1 MDGFQR
7 FHFHSVGEDV
17 PEATRPA
24 LRGIRG
30 GLAAGTGE
38 PEAGF
43 NSDES
48 AARFHLSQL
57 LEDDD
62 RPAVRGVVAPQLA
75 QRVPNLRLTASED
88 LPQTQTTLVS
98 FEQTRDEI
106 PVFGAH
112 AVCELDADRGL
123 VSASGKLADVTG
135 VSSIASIS
143 DEQARAAIAA
153 LAGTDPGAL
162 SDTPPGKLNFFRDGD
177 GDGLWHLVY
186 LFEKVPVAPPA
197 LVEEAKGHGL
207 GRSPRSLHPLVT
219 YLVDAHD
226 GKVVLHFASTPLLAA
241 LPVPVKGSGC
251 GEDGNTVDLWG
262 QANGTG
268 FELRDPLRYVTTY
281 DLNLADIDGARLSGP
296 FTAPSPNLGTSRPD
310 IVSAHHNATV
320 VFDFINGVLLRDGI
334 DGKRMAL
341 ENVVNCTYAADEA
354 PPVWHNAVWYGNR
367 MWYGQAPDASGSL
380 VSFSKHLDVIAHEL
394 SHGITEYTAN
404 LIYLNQSGALN
415 ESFSDIFGIIIKN
428 WDVTDPATGGDVAT
442 WDWVIGAG
450 IGHNG
455 GPLRDMSDPTVTG
468 DPAHMDDYLHTTG
481 DSGGVHTNSNIH
493 NKAAYNVLTATDGAG
508 QRIFIPREVAYL
520 YYLGLTRLGRTD
532 EFNDALQAVVDVAM
546 TYYSG
551 NQPDRDAKV
560 AGIRKA
566 YADVG
571 IT

>member
-1 MDGFQR
+1 MEGFQR

-17 PEATRPA
+17 PEAARPA

-30 GLAAGTGE
+30 GPAAGTGE
-38 PEAGF
+38 PEPGF

-48 AARFHLSQL
+48 AARFHLSEL
-57 LEDDD
+57 LENDD

-88 LPQTQTTLVS
+88 VPQTQTTLVS
-98 FEQTRDEI
+98 FEQTRDDI

-112 AVCELDADRGL
+112 AVCELDADRSL
-123 VSASGKLADVTG
+123 VSASGKLGDVTG
-135 VSSIASIS
+135 VSSIASVS
-143 DEQARAAIAA
+143 DKQARDAIASFAGVESEA
-153 LAGTDPGAL
+153 LQDM
-162 SDTPPGKLNFFRDGD
+162 PPGKLNFFRDS
-177 GDGLWHLVY
+177 DGLWHLVY
-186 LFEKVPVAPPA
+186 LFEKVPAVPPD

-207 GRSPRSLHPLVT
+207 GLSPRSLHPLVT
-219 YLVDAHD
+219 YLVDAHSTD
-226 GKVVLHFASTPLLAA
+226 IVLFFSSTPLMTA

-251 GEDGNTVDLWG
+251 GEDGQTSDLWG
-262 QANGTG
+262 QMDGTG
-268 FELRDPLRYVTTY
+268 FQLRDPLRYVTTY
-281 DLNLADIDGARLSGP
+281 DLQFADIDGAQLNDP
-296 FTAPSPNLGTSRPD
+296 FTAPSAQLGTGCPG
-310 IVSAHHNATV
+310 IVSAHVNATK

-341 ENVVNCTYAADEA
+341 ENVVNCTYAASQEVA
-354 PPVWHNAVWYGNR
+354 PTWHNAVWYDNR
-367 MWYGQAPDASGSL
+367 MWYGQAPDANGNL

-404 LIYLNQSGALN
+404 LVYLNQSGALN

-428 WDVTDPATGGDVAT
+428 WDATNLDGGDVAT
-442 WDWVIGAG
+442 WDWAIGAG
-450 IGHNG
+450 IADGG

-468 DPAHMDDYLHTTG
+468 DPAHMNNYLHTTQ

-493 NKAAYNVLTATDGAG
+493 NKAAYNVLTTTDAAG
-508 QRIFIPREVAYL
+508 QRVFTPREAAYL

-532 EFNDALQAVVDVAM
+532 EFDDALQAVVDVAM
-546 TYYSG
+546 TYYSA
-551 NQPDRDAKV
+551 NQVDRDAKV
-560 AGIRKA
+560 AAIRKA